1 MWRKDKVWMH
11 YLNDII
17 SADVATAVFLSSF
30 MRHLSRT
37 GNHAHTLEVMDV
49 QRYRVIRKPARVRAT
64 LHSRLQ
70 VPFVFVVGKN

>member
-17 SADVATAVFLSSF
+17 SADVSTAVFLSSF
-30 MRHLSRT
+30 MRHLART
-37 GNHAHTLEVMDV
+37 GQHAQALEVMDV
-49 QRYRVIRKPARVRAT
+49 QRYRVVRKTAKVRST
-64 LHSRLQ
+64 LHSRLH